1 MFILSLIG
9 LVIAAFLLYVFI
21 EWFNGYTY
29 KKSGYEFFT
38 MGHSAAMVI
47 SYGLIFFGNSN
58 MQSALRDHGDALNG
72 GLVIAIGVVIL
83 IGVIVNNFKKT
94 TKKLAFLGT
103 VLQIILYVPI
113 AIGAVI
119 IAAVMLAWFSET
131 KPVYN
136 INSRD

>member
-1 MFILSLIG
+1 MFMLSLIG
-9 LVIAAFLLYVFI
+9 LIVTAFLLYVFI
-21 EWFNGYTY
+21 EWFNGYTQEKARY
-29 KKSGYEFFT
+29 KFFT
-38 MGHSAAMVI
+38 MEHSAAMVI

-58 MQSALRDHGDALNG
+58 MQEALKNHGDALNG
-72 GLVIAIGVVIL
+72 ALVIAIGVAIL

-94 TKKLAFLGT
+94 PKKLAIIGSIFQL
-103 VLQIILYVPI
+103 ILYVPI
-113 AIGAVI
+113 AMGAVI